1 MAVYET
7 GLWNEGFRNICGV
20 DEVGRGPLAG
30 PVTAAAVILPPGTMR
45 NGIGDSKAI
54 TAAKREVLAEH
65 IKSIA
70 VAWAI
75 ESIDPETIDR
85 INILQASLLA
95 MRKAVMRLSTR
106 IDVVLVDGNRR
117 IPDFEQEQITV
128 IRGDSKCVTIGAA
141 SILAKVERDKMMVDY
156 DQLFP
161 EYKFGRNKG
170 YPTREHRLAI
180 HAHGP
185 CDIHRRTFRLLPE
198 GLIQGK
204 LKF

>member
-7 GLWNEGFRNICGV
+7 GLWNEGFRHICGV

-30 PVTAAAVILPPGTMR
+30 PVTAAAVILPQGTKR

-54 TAAKREVLAEH
+54 PAARREVLAEH

-70 VAWAI
+70 VAWAV

-95 MRKAVMRLSTR
+95 MRKAVMRVSAE
-106 IDVVLVDGNRR
+106 IDLVLVDGNRP
-117 IPDFEQEQITV
+117 IPDIEQEQMTIV
-128 IRGDSKCVTIGAA
+128 RGDSRCLSIGAA
-141 SILAKVERDKMMVDY
+141 SILAKVERDRMMIDY

-185 CDIHRRTFRLLPE
+185 CDIHRRTFKLLPD